1 MAFTPDQLA
10 AVETAIATGE
20 LTVKFNDRLVT
31 YRSVGELKAAR
42 DLIRAELATAGTIAT
57 PTRHSFVQ
65 RVRD

>member
-1 MAFTPDQLA
+1 MAFTTDQLT

-31 YRSVGELKAAR
+31 YRSVDELKASR
-42 DLIRAELATAGTIAT
+42 DLIRAELSGAGGLSA
-57 PTRHSFVQ
+57 RNYQSFVQ

>member
-1 MAFTPDQLA
+1 MAFTTDQLA

-42 DLIRAELATAGTIAT
+42 DLIRAELSSAGTLAA
-57 PTRHSFVQ
+57 PLRKSLAQ